1 MRGPTGRL
9 VATILL
15 ALLAC
20 VALAEPLRAQSQ
32 VLIVT
37 GLGGEPR
44 FTERFRALGGELATA
59 LHDRF
64 AIPDANIAWLGEDS
78 TTRDGR
84 DPRYRG
90 RSTRDA
96 LEKEVAA
103 IRARAVPGGQVV
115 VVFIG
120 HGAGSELE
128 SRISLPGP
136 DVTVADVQR
145 WLAGFA
151 QQRVAFVNLTSAS
164 GDFLPVLAAPGRVV
178 ITATKT
184 SFERNESHFA
194 GFFVKALAQD
204 VGDVDKDG
212 RVSLLEAFRFAARE
226 TRRVYDDATK
236 LQTEH
241 SQLDDDGSK
250 QNTADPAG
258 RAGQGMLARRFFL
271 DARAGGAIAGGDAAL
286 AALYSQKFEL
296 EVQVDSVRAKKATL
310 TREAYEVDLER
321 VLIELARKSRDI
333 RRAEG
338 RP

>member
-1 MRGPTGRL
+1 MGRL
-9 VATILL
+9 VATALV
-15 ALLAC
+15 ALLVFA
-20 VALAEPLRAQSQ
+20 APAAPLRAQSQ

-37 GLGGEPR
+37 GLGGEAR

-64 AIPDANIAWLGEDS
+64 GIPDANIAWFGEDS
-78 TTRDGR
+78 TARDAR
-84 DPRYRG
+84 SVRYRG
-90 RSTRDA
+90 QSTRDA
-96 LEKEVAA
+96 LEKEIAA
-103 IRARAVPGGQVV
+103 IKARAVPGGQVV

-120 HGAGSELE
+120 HGAGSEAE

-136 DVTVADVQR
+136 DITAADVQR
-145 WLAGFA
+145 WLAGFT

-164 GDFLPVLAAPGRVV
+164 GDFLPILAAPGRVV

-194 GFFVKALAQD
+194 GLFVKALSQD
-204 VGDVDKDG
+204 VADVDKDG
-212 RVSLLEAFRFAARE
+212 RVSLLEAFRYAARE
-226 TRRVYDDATK
+226 TKRVYDDGTK

-241 SQLDDDGSK
+241 SQLDDDGSR
-250 QNTADPAG
+250 QNTAEPTG

-271 DARAGGAIAGGDAAL
+271 DARADAVAAGGDAAL
-286 AALYSQKFEL
+286 ATLYSQKFEL

-310 TREAYEVDLER
+310 RREAYEADLER

>member
-1 MRGPTGRL
+1 MGRL
-9 VATILL
+9 VATALV
-15 ALLAC
+15 ALLVFA
-20 VALAEPLRAQSQ
+20 APAAPLRAQSQ

-37 GLGGEPR
+37 GLGGEAR
-44 FTERFRALGGELATA
+44 FTERFRTLGGELSTA

-64 AIPDANIAWLGEDS
+64 AIPDASIAWFGEDS
-78 TTRDGR
+78 SARDAGN
-84 DPRYRG
+84 PRYRG

-103 IRARAVPGGQVV
+103 IKARAVPGGQLVV
-115 VVFIG
+115 IFIG
-120 HGAGSELE
+120 HGAGSDVE

-145 WLAGFA
+145 WLAGFT

-184 SFERNESHFA
+184 SFERNESRFA
-194 GFFVKALAQD
+194 EFFVKALSQD
-204 VGDVDKDG
+204 VADVDKDG

-226 TRRVYDDATK
+226 TKRVYDDATK

-241 SQLDDDGSK
+241 SQLDDDGTKLS
-250 QNTADPAG
+250 TGDPTG

-271 DARAGGAIAGGDAAL
+271 DAQIGGVAAGGDAAL

-296 EVQVDSVRAKKATL
+296 EVQVDSVRAKKASL
-310 TREAYEVDLER
+310 ARDAYEADLER
-321 VLIELARKSRDI
+321 VLVELARKSRDI
-333 RRAEG
+333 RRAER